1 MDDVRKQFNK
11 LRNENV
17 DLQQKAALAN
27 VYADELESLR
37 EKVITLFSFSFS
49 TQLVKYLRKI
59 AQKYIK
65 ETIKEMLF

>member
-27 VYADELESLR
+27 VYSDELESLR
-37 EKVITLFSFSFS
+37 EKVSAILTNMCF
-49 TQLVKYLRKI
+49 
-59 AQKYIK
+59 
-65 ETIKEMLF
+65 